1 MFTRAVKYFKK
12 LAKSEEYN
20 FTSSEL
26 VNSTS
31 SIKNVWCWSPDDIS
45 QITVIK
51 SPLQPYQEDG
61 VQGGE
66 AIWVMYENWNQERVA
81 NHWYCQEE
89 AELTACL
96 NQLKKEFL

>member
-1 MFTRAVKYFKK
+1 MYKQAIKFFTD
-12 LAKSEEYN
+12 LSKSDDYLW
-20 FTSSEL
+20 S
-26 VNSTS
+26 VNNIS
-31 SIKNVWCWSPDDIS
+31 SIDNVWCWSPDDIC

-51 SPLQPYQEDG
+51 SPLQPYQADG

-66 AIWVMYENWNQERVA
+66 AIWVMYENWNHERVA

-96 NQLKKEFL
+96 NQLTKEFL